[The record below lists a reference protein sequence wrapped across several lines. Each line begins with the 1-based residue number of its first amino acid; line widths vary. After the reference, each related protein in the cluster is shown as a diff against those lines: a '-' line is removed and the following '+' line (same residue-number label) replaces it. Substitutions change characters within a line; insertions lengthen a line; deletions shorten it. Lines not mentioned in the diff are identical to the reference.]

1 MVIKFDITTH
11 IPKDAE
17 IKEAVLSFF
26 FTSGSIGDK
35 YTTVYRLIK
44 EWDVSTVTW
53 LDAGSNVPWIAPGG
67 DYSVENSFKT
77 DYAPDSSWEHY
88 NVTNIVRFFTHGA
101 SNYGFIIQ
109 PDHANGNKNRQ
120 YCASEYSDPDSLR
133 PKLTITYTSSSI
145 NNLTQYPNLLKGIKL
160 QTAGSAI
167 QLFVPFEKPYQLSLL
182 NSGGRIIE
190 SLSGSSRQW
199 YQLKTAELSN
209 GVYFVQVHMDNKTAV
224 GKVFLLR

>member
-1 MVIKFDITTH
+1 MVIQCDVASH
-11 IPKDAE
+11 IPGDAE
-17 IKEAVLSFF
+17 SKEAVLSIF
-26 FTSGSIGDK
+26 FTSGSIGNK
-35 YTTVYRLIK
+35 YTTVYRLK
-44 EWDVSTVTW
+44 SEWDVSTVTW
-53 LDAGSNVPWIAPGG
+53 MDAASNVPWSAPGG

-88 NVTNIVRFFTHGA
+88 DVTNIVRLFTHA
-101 SNYGFIIQ
+101 ETNYGFIIQ
-109 PDHANGNKNRQ
+109 PDHASGNKDRQ

-133 PKLTITYTSSSI
+133 PKLTVTYSSSSI

-190 SLSGSSRQW
+190 SFSGSSRQW

-209 GVYFVQVHMDNKTAV
+209 GIYFVQVRMDNKTAV
-224 GKVFLLR
+224 GKVFLLK